1 MRTPTLPAW
10 RSPSTEV
17 CLLGCYLATE
27 RNSMARK
34 TTKKPSGPKPPKEYG
49 KESGTFAKPHPVK
62 PGACPTCGATPPC
75 H

>member
-1 MRTPTLPAW
+1 MPKTP
-10 RSPSTEV
+10 
-17 CLLGCYLATE
+17 
-27 RNSMARK
+27 
-34 TTKKPSGPKPPKEYG
+34 KKPSGPTPPKEYG